1 MAKVVT
7 GPTDWCLHTN
17 NMVLTAF
24 RVKLENMIF
33 SLNVQKHTFNMMLM
47 DE

>member
-17 NMVLTAF
+17 KMVLTAF

-33 SLNVQKHTFNMMLM
+33 SLAVLNHTCDLVLTY
-47 DE
+47 E